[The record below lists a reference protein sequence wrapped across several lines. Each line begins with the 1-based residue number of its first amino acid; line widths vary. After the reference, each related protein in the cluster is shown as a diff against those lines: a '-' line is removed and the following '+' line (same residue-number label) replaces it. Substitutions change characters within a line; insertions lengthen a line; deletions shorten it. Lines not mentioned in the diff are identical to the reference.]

1 MAQPTDEDRRDSAD
15 EPLMASDNSSND
27 EREDSPSIEL
37 PGQTRAPMHKAG
49 KVIWLLTLSAGISGL
64 LFGYDTGVISSTLV
78 SIGSDLSGHD
88 LTTTDKSLITA
99 VTSLFALLSAPLTGV
114 FADKY
119 GRRSVLL
126 LASILFV
133 LGAIIQA
140 AAGIVSIMVVGRAAV
155 GAAVGLASCATP
167 LYITELAPA
176 EMRGR
181 LVTIQSL
188 FVTGGQV
195 VAYLV
200 GWTFAGQLH
209 GWRWM
214 VGLGAFPAM
223 LQLFLLAFMFESPRW
238 LVQIGRE
245 GRARHVLRRIYG
257 GLTEDEQKRTVDS
270 VVLDIQTEIAAEAKL
285 DDDEPQ
291 FGNTR
296 SSFLTTAR
304 QLFEIPG
311 NRRALTIACMLQATQ
326 QLCGFNSLMYFSATI
341 FSLLGFTNPIT
352 TSLSVAL
359 TNFIFTIAAF
369 AFIDTLGRRRILLF
383 SIPIMMLAL
392 GWCSWVFYNMK
403 GLAPGAKQP
412 KVSFIQDD
420 RSRWPQSLLGA
431 MLIYVAAYA
440 IGLGC
445 VPWQQSELFP
455 LRVRS
460 LGSGISTATNWSSNF
475 VIGIT
480 FLPMMEFLSPS
491 VTFAVYAFVCLLDWV
506 AILKIYPETAGL
518 ELEGIGGLLKDG
530 WGVEKSLEGF
540 RERKD
545 LQARQAR
552 EHSKSHGV
560 WALFRRR

>member
-1 MAQPTDEDRRDSAD
+1 MAGNHPEEDRDDLQPAKV
-15 EPLMASDNSSND
+15 L
-27 EREDSPSIEL
+27 
-37 PGQTRAPMHKAG
+37 GQTRAPMHKAG
-49 KVIWLLTLSAGISGL
+49 KVVWLLTLSAGISGL

-78 SIGSDLSGHD
+78 SVGADLSGHD
-88 LTTTDKSLITA
+88 LTTTDKSVITA
-99 VTSLFALLSAPLTGV
+99 VTSLFALLSAPTTGL

-133 LGAIIQA
+133 LGAVVQA
-140 AAGIVSIMVVGRAAV
+140 AAGHVSMMVVGRAAV

-200 GWTFAGQLH
+200 GWAFAGRPR

-214 VGLGAFPAM
+214 VGLGALPAM
-223 LQLFLLAFMFESPRW
+223 LQLFLLAFMFETPRW
-238 LVQIGRE
+238 LVQVGQDE
-245 GRARHVLRRIYG
+245 TARQVLRRIYG
-257 GLTEDEQKRTVDS
+257 GLTEDERQRTVES

-285 DDDEPQ
+285 SDHELLLD
-291 FGNTR
+291 NSR
-296 SSFLTTAR
+296 SSLLTTAK
-304 QLFEIPG
+304 QLSQVPG

-359 TNFIFTIAAF
+359 TNFAFTVAAF

-383 SIPIMMLAL
+383 SIPIMMVAL
-392 GWCSWVFYNMK
+392 GWCSFVFYNIK
-403 GLAPGAKQP
+403 DLPPGTNQP
-412 KVSFIQDD
+412 TIFLVHDD
-420 RSRWPQSLLGA
+420 HSRWPGSLLAA
-431 MLIYVAAYA
+431 MLVYVAAYA

-455 LRVRS
+455 LTVRS
-460 LGSGISTATNWSSNF
+460 LGSGIATATNWSSNF

-480 FLPMMEFLSPS
+480 FLPMMEFLSPT
-491 VTFAVYAFVCLLDWV
+491 VTFAVYAFVCLLGWV
-506 AILKIYPETAGL
+506 AILRIYPETAGL
-518 ELEGIGGLLKDG
+518 ELEGIGELLQDG
-530 WGVEKSLEGF
+530 FGVQKSLEGF
-540 RERKD
+540 RERKG
-545 LQARQAR
+545 QASR
-552 EHSKSHGV
+552 EGQSSGRLSGLTD
-560 WALFRRR
+560 LFRRRRPR